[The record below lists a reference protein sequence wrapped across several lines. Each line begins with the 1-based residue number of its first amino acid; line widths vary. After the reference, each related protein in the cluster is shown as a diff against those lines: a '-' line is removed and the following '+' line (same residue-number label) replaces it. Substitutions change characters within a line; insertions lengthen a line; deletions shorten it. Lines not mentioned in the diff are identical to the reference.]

1 MPTITLPRMAVSRKA
16 ADRLMDA
23 VDVNADGS
31 ILIDG
36 RRLSRTTESFSAQ
49 FLLRL
54 HDLNATRIEVTGTS
68 TAFVEELRKE
78 SKVSGYGITV
88 DGPN

>member
-23 VDVNADGS
+23 ADLDSDGN
-31 ILIDG
+31 ILVDG

-68 TAFVEELRKE
+68 AAFVEELQRE
-78 SKVSGYGITV
+78 SAGYGITV
-88 DGPN
+88 VGPN